1 MELRVLGTEE
11 HLIRLCTQRQESA
24 FLRLFSRKMQLKE
37 CRSGMNDAENG
48 SGGRK
53 GSTMAE

>member
-1 MELRVLGTEE
+1 MEVAVSGTEG
-11 HLIRLCTQRQESA
+11 HLSRLCTPRQEIRV
-24 FLRLFSRKMQLKE
+24 LRLFSRKMQLKE